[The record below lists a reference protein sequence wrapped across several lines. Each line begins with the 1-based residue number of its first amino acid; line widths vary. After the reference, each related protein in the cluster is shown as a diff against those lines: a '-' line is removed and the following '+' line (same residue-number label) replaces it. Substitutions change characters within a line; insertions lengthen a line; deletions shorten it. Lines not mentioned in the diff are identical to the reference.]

1 MKKRTVIILTLTIAL
16 LFGCC
21 KHQAETSM
29 SALFPSEINSIEV
42 TFDIYPSETTRA
54 LNIDEITAVTEW
66 VLALEMEQAP
76 LDETETPSNY
86 AGGVAWHFNVNSGDL
101 TFSYADYDESAIFIN
116 DEWYALKNPSNPP
129 IEESTEDEV
138 VEFHGQLFHKSDLTE
153 ETLEWLE
160 WYNSL
165 SRKEQLAVSSIP
177 ADLYT
182 SDDVGTSDSDA
193 EE

>member
-16 LFGCC
+16 LFGGC

-116 DEWYALKNPSNPP
+116 DEWYQIRRLKKAPKMKLLNFMDSYSIN
-129 IEESTEDEV
+129 
-138 VEFHGQLFHKSDLTE
+138 LT
-153 ETLEWLE
+153 
-160 WYNSL
+160 
-165 SRKEQLAVSSIP
+165 
-177 ADLYT
+177 
-182 SDDVGTSDSDA
+182 
-193 EE
+193 

>member
-16 LFGCC
+16 LFGGC

-76 LDETETPSNY
+76 LAKQKKARYNMTRRTEMVIFKEVRPWLLPITRLS
-86 AGGVAWHFNVNSGDL
+86 S
-101 TFSYADYDESAIFIN
+101 SA
-116 DEWYALKNPSNPP
+116 
-129 IEESTEDEV
+129 
-138 VEFHGQLFHKSDLTE
+138 
-153 ETLEWLE
+153 
-160 WYNSL
+160 
-165 SRKEQLAVSSIP
+165 RRC
-177 ADLYT
+177 
-182 SDDVGTSDSDA
+182 
-193 EE
+193 